1 MQKLLLILL
10 ILILNLQLF
19 ATHNRAGEITF
30 RHIAGLQYEITVLTY
45 TYSPSPADRPSLEI
59 SWGDGTTSIINRYQK
74 TFIGN
79 YTNKNLYKGTH
90 TYISQG
96 SFIIS
101 MEDPNRN
108 GGVVNIPGSIN
119 VPFYI
124 ETELIINPFIGI
136 NNSAQLLYPPLD
148 NGCVASPFLHNP
160 AAYDPDGDSLSYE
173 LAACKGASGQA
184 VPGFTFPNTSNIF
197 SIDPTTGTLTWDSP
211 TMQGE
216 YNIAII
222 VYEWRFGLPIGNI
235 RRDMQITIAACNNNP
250 PQIQLIQDTCI
261 EVGTNFSTLIT
272 ATDVNS
278 NQLIK
283 LTGTGGP
290 IALSNNPATFSQ
302 PTNGYSFVSSIFSW
316 APDCDQV
323 QKQPY
328 QMLFKVQ
335 DNGTPVNMFDL
346 KTLKITVVAPSP
358 KNLTAYSVGNNINLN
373 WNKHQCSNV
382 KRYDIY
388 RHSGYIGY
396 IPNSCETGVP
406 AWTGYVK
413 IGSTNSVNDT
423 TFIDNNN
430 GYGLIHGNDYCYMVV
445 ALFPDSAESYPSLEA
460 CAYLSRDVPIITH
473 VTVDSTSSSKGEITI
488 KWTKPTEF
496 DTVAIAGPYKYFIY
510 HSQGAG
516 NLNLMEIDSI
526 DNFNDTIYTIKNINT
541 ETIEHNFRIDFLN
554 NTPGNRYF
562 VGGSQISSSVFLE
575 TEALDKRI
583 LLKWHESV
591 PWTNHT
597 YIIFR
602 KNSIGIFDSIGQTS
616 DQFYLDSNLTNG
628 QNYCYKIKSVGQYSL
643 TALPKPLENFS
654 QLKCES
660 PIDNE
665 SPCPPNLTVESNCE
679 LTQNLIIWNRPIQ
692 SCGADIIYYS
702 LYYTPILNGDF
713 KLIYQSGSPNDT
725 TFWHTNLNSIA
736 GCYTITATDS
746 IGNISEFSKKVCIDI
761 DGCEPYKL
769 PNIFTPN
776 NDGSNDVFRPFPYD
790 LVRKIEITIYNRWG
804 VPVFET
810 EDPDINWDGNDK
822 NSNNNCSDGVYFYVC
837 QVYEQRLSGEIK
849 REIRGTITLIRN

>member
-197 SIDPTTGTLTWDSP
+197 SIDPTSGTLTWDSP

-290 IALSNNPATFSQ
+290 LALSNNPATFSQ

-316 APDCDQV
+316 TPDCDQV
-323 QKQPY
+323 KKQPY

-496 DTVAIAGPYKYFIY
+496 DTVAIPGPYKYFIY
-510 HSQGAG
+510 HSHGAG
-516 NLNLMEIDSI
+516 NLNLIEIDSI
-526 DNFNDTIYTIKNINT
+526 DDFNDTIYTIKNINT
-541 ETIEHNFRIDFLN
+541 ETIENNFRIDFLN

-591 PWTNHT
+591 PWTNHS

-602 KNSIGIFDSIGQTS
+602 KNSIGIYDSIGQTS

-679 LTQNLIIWNRPIQ
+679 LTQNLIIWNRPTQ

-702 LYYTPILNGDF
+702 LYFTPILNGDF